1 MKLITII
8 RLLLMAGM
16 ACASLTGKAALQ
28 GDFDPKHLYP
38 SRELATPHVKWLTPS
53 AEAPLKVLFLV
64 SQDRMREIVEL
75 AQRMDL
81 DYQVAVVG
89 NFKHPES
96 GAFSLPPLHE
106 TDLRRDLQE
115 KLDSAVDLIVVS
127 CPDWQ
132 KFSYMQR
139 YQILKKVK
147 DGTPLLTFAA
157 GIDEYFARAAKNKV
171 KEDYPWL
178 VPWKGLPAFSTN
190 YAGTTEFQAGTL
202 EKAVFGRGNI
212 YLLKGYK
219 TVAPQ
224 ALTPI
229 RGYKR
234 SPRADP
240 YRYETED
247 ATFELNSAEYDYYL
261 GMIIHIM
268 RAAVRKTLPVEIQ
281 ADDYLKI
288 NRDATVP
295 INFTIKSADAR
306 QVVLRFA
313 VRTRQGN
320 VLVERQQTMQLKAGE
335 NKAAFETGKIP
346 SGDYFADLWVQD
358 NDKILEFASIYIETS
373 GSNTLVGMELTSAI
387 HCNEGASGKA
397 LLNIAPAAEGLTLHI
412 SQRDTFGR
420 VTARVSLPVTREM
433 IEKKEAAFTLPA
445 TTPLTII
452 QYLDVELCRGK
463 DVLDRESKWFSICDF
478 SPADDVSFVIWATPV
493 HSYLSYYFMKNLHD
507 AGFDTQ
513 YANFSEPLFLANMRY
528 IPYATRLVDKT
539 TDKRKEPRKV
549 PHVREPCL
557 TDPEYRKAE
566 GDKLARV
573 AERLRP
579 FSVKD
584 FSLGD
589 ENRFLYLYQIMKEE
603 LCFSPTCAAAFHEFL
618 KKEYNTIENLN
629 GEYGTHFKSFD
640 EIKPLTLDEVRK
652 DPKLIPLWVDFRRHM
667 ESTWAGM
674 LAFCRDAVQ
683 KEIPNARIGYEGTDY
698 DYINSLQGF
707 DWQKIMNAIQ
717 LNDTYDGV
725 FAPYAVV
732 DLSRPGTMLGT
743 GWYGGYEEYKKYND
757 WDSRAYN
764 QYISWR
770 HLFRG
775 ANSFWVWTAGA
786 FWAGY
791 GHASITAPD
800 FSFLECFT
808 PNIPEMK
815 EIKSGAGKLLMNAK
829 RENDRTAILYSAS
842 SVHAA
847 TLSDSVETIEGVL
860 HSLIPLMEDTFHQF
874 KIISYQQLADG
885 VLEKDGYA
893 FLILPYAQA
902 LSQKEAENIRSFAKN
917 GGTVIADVRP
927 GICNEHGKAY
937 AKGAL
942 DDIFGVL
949 HNPCVT
955 QKLDQVTM
963 AFNDPALPTNIIT
976 LVDSTLKLHSGQ
988 AQARAG
994 EAPALIVN
1002 GYGKGKA
1009 ILMNFTLHRYQKN
1022 ADDVLAIEV
1031 ERLSKQA
1038 PEMRAVFERVLD
1050 LAGINPKIKFA
1061 PEISGLRAYRHQA
1074 GDLRYIGFLQHP
1086 CRARAAQFGEINS
1099 YKLTFNRTQIPVPV
1113 KTTATLDGKYHVYDI
1128 RRGKYLGYTDTI
1140 PMEVGPGRAEFYSL
1154 LPYEVQG
1161 LEIRAP
1167 GRVRQ
1172 GKVLEWSAQLKIKGD
1187 KAGLH
1192 IFRITLKSPSGKEI
1206 GYYAD
1211 NVKAEQGQA
1220 SGKIPLALNDEPGA
1234 WIFRI
1239 KDVASGQ
1246 TTEAA
1251 FNIGPEKI
1259 TENNL
1264 WFKMERIKN
1273 IFKKIILRE
1282 DKQIGKEEKK

>member
-8 RLLLMAGM
+8 RLLLMTGM
-16 ACASLTGKAALQ
+16 ACASLTAKAALQ

-38 SRELATPHVKWLTPS
+38 SRELVTPHVKWLTPS
-53 AEAPLKVLFLV
+53 AEGPLKVLFIV
-64 SQDRMREIVEL
+64 SMEQMREIVEL

-81 DYQVAVVG
+81 DYQVAVIG
-89 NFKHPES
+89 DFKHCET
-96 GAFSLPPLHE
+96 GASTLPPLQPA
-106 TDLRRDLQE
+106 DFRRDLQE
-115 KLDSAVDLIVVS
+115 KIESGVDLIVVS
-127 CPDWQ
+127 GPQWKD
-132 KFSYMQR
+132 FSYMQR
-139 YQILKKVK
+139 YQLLKKVK
-147 DGTPLLTFAA
+147 DGTSLLTFAA
-157 GIDEYFARAAKNKV
+157 EADEYLTRAAKNKV
-171 KEDYPWL
+171 KENFPWL

-190 YAGTTEFQAGTL
+190 YAGTAEFQAGTL
-202 EKAVFGRGNI
+202 EKAVFGKGSI

-219 TVAPQ
+219 TVPLQ
-224 ALTPI
+224 MLTP
-229 RGYKR
+229 GMKELKR
-234 SPRADP
+234 PPRADP
-240 YRYETED
+240 CRYAED
-247 ATFELNSAEYDYYL
+247 ATFELNPAEYDYYL

-268 RAAVRKTLPVEIQ
+268 RASARKTSPVEVQ
-281 ADDYLKI
+281 GDDYLKVD
-288 NRDATVP
+288 RDNP
-295 INFTIKSADAR
+295 IPVSFTIKSADDR

-320 VLVERQQTMQLKAGE
+320 VLVERQQTMQLKSGE

-358 NDKILEFASIYIETS
+358 NEKILEFGSIYIEANGT
-373 GSNTLVGMELTSAI
+373 NTLAGVEINSSIRTGQGVLQLDGKPIQHAGAAI
-387 HCNEGASGKA
+387 HPNEGASGKI
-397 LLNIAPAAEGLTLHI
+397 LLNLNPQAEGLTLKI
-412 SQRDTFGR
+412 RQRDNFGR
-420 VTARVSLPVTREM
+420 ITANVSLPITREM
-433 IEKKEAAFTLPA
+433 ADKKEIAFALPA

-452 QYLDVELCRGK
+452 QYLDVELCRGE
-463 DVLDRESKWFSICDF
+463 DILDKKSKWFSICDF
-478 SPADDVSFVIWATPV
+478 SPTDDVSFLIWAESGRRL
-493 HSYLSYYFMKNLHD
+493 SYLSYYGFKNFYD
-507 AGFDTQ
+507 SGFDTHAV
-513 YANFSEPLFLANMRY
+513 YFSEPALLANMRY
-528 IPYATRLVDKT
+528 MPIATRLVDKPV
-539 TDKRKEPRKV
+539 DRKKEPRKV

-557 TDPEYRKAE
+557 TDPDYRKTE
-566 GDKLARV
+566 REKLART
-573 AERLRP
+573 AARLRP
-579 FSVKD
+579 FSVNV

-589 ENRFLYLYQIMKEE
+589 ENRFLYLYQILKEE
-603 LCFSPTCAAAFHEFL
+603 LCFSPTCSAAFHDLL

-629 GEYGTHFKSFD
+629 KEYGTIFKSFD
-640 EIKPLTLDEVRK
+640 DIKPLTLDEVRK

-667 ESTWAGM
+667 ESTWAEM

-683 KEIPNARIGYEGTDY
+683 KEIPGARVGYEAADY

-707 DWQKIMNAIQ
+707 DWQKIMNALQ
-717 LNDTYDGV
+717 WNYTYDGV

-732 DLSRPGTMLGT
+732 DLSRPGAMLGT
-743 GWYGGYEEYKKYND
+743 GPYGGYEQYKKYND
-757 WDSRAYN
+757 WDSRAYH

-775 ANSFWVWTAGA
+775 ANMFIVFAPYLNYW
-786 FWAGY
+786 FGY
-791 GHASITAPD
+791 GHGSITAPD

-847 TLSDSVETIEGVL
+847 TLSDSADIIEGVL
-860 HSLIPLMEDTFHQF
+860 RSLVPLMEDTHRQF

-902 LSQKEAENIRSFAKN
+902 LSQKEVENIRSFAKN

-955 QKLDQVTM
+955 QKLANATL

-976 LVDSTLKLHSGQ
+976 LADATLKIQSGQ
-988 AQARAG
+988 AQAKAG

-1009 ILMNFTLHRYQKN
+1009 ILMNFTLHQYQKN
-1022 ADDVLAIEV
+1022 EDVLAIEI
-1031 ERLSKQA
+1031 ERLSWQV
-1038 PEMRAVFERVLD
+1038 PEIRAIFERILD
-1050 LAGINPKIKFA
+1050 LAGIKQKIKFA
-1061 PEISGLRAYRHQA
+1061 PEISGLRAYRYQA
-1074 GDLRYIGFLQHP
+1074 GNLHYVGFLQHP
-1086 CRARAAQFGEINS
+1086 CRARAAQFGEIKT

-1172 GKVLEWSAQLKIKGD
+1172 GEVLDWSAQLKIKGD

-1211 NVKAEQGQA
+1211 NVKAEQGRA
-1220 SGKIPLALNDEPGA
+1220 SGKIPLALNDEPGL
-1234 WIFRI
+1234 WTLRI
-1239 KDVASGQ
+1239 KDTASGQ
-1246 TTEAA
+1246 TVDAE
-1251 FNIGPEKI
+1251 FKI
-1259 TENNL
+1259 
-1264 WFKMERIKN
+1264 
-1273 IFKKIILRE
+1273 
-1282 DKQIGKEEKK
+1282 DQY